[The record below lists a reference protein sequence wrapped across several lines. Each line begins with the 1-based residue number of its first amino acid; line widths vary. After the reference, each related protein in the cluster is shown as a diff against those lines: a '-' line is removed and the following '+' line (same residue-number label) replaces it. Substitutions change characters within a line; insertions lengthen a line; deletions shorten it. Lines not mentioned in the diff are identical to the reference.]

1 MPRHSRTALAGAVLL
16 GGAIAVQALV
26 AAPASAHDELISTD
40 PAAGSTVATVP
51 SVVVLTFAEPPLT
64 LGMGVDVTGPGGT
77 VSSGAPTLSGSVIRQ
92 AVQPGAA
99 AGSYTVRW
107 RVTADDGHPVSGS
120 FTFVASGPGA
130 AAASGSPVAGAVAT
144 ALASPAASGGAD
156 DRDMPSPL
164 LWWGIVGAGVVLVI
178 AAATVAVTRRR
189 GTRGVDEP
197 DQPDDAGR
205 TGGTDGPADPTA
217 ADVPDLPEKA

>member
-16 GGAIAVQALV
+16 GGVIAAQALV
-26 AAPASAHDELISTD
+26 AAPASAHDELVSTD

-92 AVQPGAA
+92 GIQPGAA

-120 FTFVASGPGA
+120 FTFVASAPA
-130 AAASGSPVAGAVAT
+130 AAAPSAGPVAAA
-144 ALASPAASGGAD
+144 ANPASSGGAD

-164 LWWGIVGAGVVLVI
+164 LWWGIVGAAVVLVI
-178 AAATVAVTRRR
+178 AAATLAVSRRR
-189 GTRGVDEP
+189 GQPGTDEP
-197 DQPDDAGR
+197 DLPDVPGR
-205 TGGTDGPADPTA
+205 AAQRA
-217 ADVPDLPEKA
+217 ADVPDVPEKA

>member
-1 MPRHSRTALAGAVLL
+1 VPTHSRTALAGAVLL
-16 GGAIAVQALV
+16 GGAIVLQALA

-64 LGMGVDVTGPGGT
+64 LGLGVDVTGPGGT

-92 AVQPGAA
+92 AIRPGGP
-99 AGSYTVRW
+99 AGFYTVRW

-120 FTFVASGPGA
+120 FTFAASAPGA
-130 AAASGSPVAGAVAT
+130 AAPSGSPVAATTATAVANP
-144 ALASPAASGGAD
+144 ASSNAD
-156 DRDMPSPL
+156 DRNMPSPL
-164 LWWGIVGAGVVLVI
+164 LWWGIVGAAVVLVV

-189 GTRGVDEP
+189 RGAGADEP
-197 DQPDDAGR
+197 DRPEDV
-205 TGGTDGPADPTA
+205 ADLP
-217 ADVPDLPEKA
+217 ADVPDLPEKT